1 MCLNICIF
9 ILIFLYLRFYL
20 KEEDFWNDGVC
31 YFLLYVE
38 KNVVFVFRKR
48 VILFMINLY
57 YKDVFFWFD
66 DGDF

>member
-1 MCLNICIF
+1 MCLNICVF
-9 ILIFLYLRFYL
+9 KLIFLYLRFYL
-20 KEEDFWNDGVC
+20 KVDFWNDGVC

-66 DGDF
+66 DDDF